1 MTLNEVKSWL
11 KVDFDDDDDFI
22 TLLIAAAQEY
32 VTDALG
38 KCDENIARVRLL
50 MLVIISEM
58 YEKRAL
64 TVNSDSTNT
73 KVQYTI
79 RSIIN
84 QLQNTEDDE
93 DV

>member
-1 MTLNEVKSWL
+1 MTLNEVKNWL

-93 DV
+93 DA

>member
-93 DV
+93 DA

>member
-84 QLQNTEDDE
+84 QLQNSEDDE

>member
-84 QLQNTEDDE
+84 QLQNAEDDE